1 MTIEDELVLSIVEP
15 LSYIL
20 SLPSNMFFSDLHTF
34 HTLNLCRQLQVI
46 LNDESTSFERVV
58 QKNSFANYAD
68 KTL

>member
-58 QKNSFANYAD
+58 
-68 KTL
+68 